1 MPRLLVHVEG
11 QTEEQ
16 FVQQVLAPYLIG
28 RGYSSVSPRMVGN
41 TRQRHGR
48 GGIKNWMSVR
58 KEILKHLRE
67 DRASIATTMVDYYGL
82 PYTWPGRKQANA
94 LKAVEQKASA
104 LEKAILEDISSGLGG
119 LDPRRFVPYVVMHE
133 FKGLLFSD
141 PVQLAGNINRVDL
154 LAHFQA
160 IRDGFATPEELDDS
174 PNTAPSK
181 RIGELHGRYSKV
193 LDGNA
198 AIKQIGLPT
207 VLRECPLFRG
217 WISRLGER
225 ASPVSSS

>member
-1 MPRLLVHVEG
+1 MSRLLVHVEG

-119 LDPRRFVPYVVMHE
+119 LDPRRFVPYVRCT
-133 FKGLLFSD
+133 SSRD
-141 PVQLAGNINRVDL
+141 YCS
-154 LAHFQA
+154 A
-160 IRDGFATPEELDDS
+160 IRSNSQAALTESIYWHTSKLFAMVSRRPRRLMTLLTLLQASELES
-174 PNTAPSK
+174 FTGGKARSLMGMPPS
-181 RIGELHGRYSKV
+181 SKLV
-193 LDGNA
+193 SRPCLGNA
-198 AIKQIGLPT
+198 RFSEAG
-207 VLRECPLFRG
+207 
-217 WISRLGER
+217 
-225 ASPVSSS
+225 